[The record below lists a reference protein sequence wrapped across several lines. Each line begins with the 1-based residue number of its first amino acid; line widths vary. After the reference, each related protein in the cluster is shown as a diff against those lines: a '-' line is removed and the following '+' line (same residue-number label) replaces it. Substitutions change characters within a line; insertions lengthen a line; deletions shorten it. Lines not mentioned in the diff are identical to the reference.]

1 MFNSDKGYSLSDI
14 AAATGNRN
22 NGSGFGNGDGA
33 WWIIILFLFIF
44 CGWGEDGRGGL
55 FGGNGSTRSGI
66 TDGYILTSD
75 FANIE
80 RKIDGV
86 NNGIC
91 DGFYNQAQ
99 LINGVNNNI
108 SSTGNSIL
116 TQMNNNAVNSMQDT
130 FALQTALNGN
140 LNSITSQLTNLGTQ
154 MQQCCCDQR
163 YESATNFANL
173 NYNIATQECQ
183 TRQAITDSTRDIVDN
198 QNANTRSILDFLT
211 QDKIASLT
219 AENQSLKFAASQQA
233 QNSYLVNALSPAPI
247 PAYTV
252 ANPYTGR
259 YGYGCSSPCG
269 CSASY

>member
-1 MFNSDKGYSLSDI
+1 MFNSTNGYSLSDI
-14 AAATGNRN
+14 AAASGNKN
-22 NGSGFGNGDGA
+22 NGYNGFGNGDGA

-44 CGWGEDGRGGL
+44 CGWGNNDRGGL
-55 FGGNGSTRSGI
+55 FGGNGATGSGI

-154 MQQCCCDQR
+154 MAQCCCDQR

-183 TRQAITDSTRDIVDN
+183 TRQAITDSTKDIVDN

-219 AENQSLKFAASQQA
+219 AENQSLKFAAS
-233 QNSYLVNALSPAPI
+233 
-247 PAYTV
+247 
-252 ANPYTGR
+252 
-259 YGYGCSSPCG
+259 
-269 CSASY
+269 

>member
-1 MFNSDKGYSLSDI
+1 MFNSTNGYSLSDI
-14 AAATGNRN
+14 AAASGNKN
-22 NGSGFGNGDGA
+22 NGYGFGNGDGA

-44 CGWGEDGRGGL
+44 CGWGNNNGGL
-55 FGGNGSTRSGI
+55 FGGNGSTGSGI

-91 DGFYNQAQ
+91 DGFYSQAQ

-116 TQMNNNAVNSMQDT
+116 AQMNNNAVNSMQDT
-130 FALQTALNGN
+130 FALQTTLNGN

-154 MQQCCCDQR
+154 MAQCCCDQR

-183 TRQAITDSTRDIVDN
+183 TRQAIADSTKDIVDN

-233 QNSYLVNALSPAPI
+233 QNNYLVSALNPAPI
-247 PAYTV
+247 PAYPV

-259 YGYGCSSPCG
+259 YGFTAGCG
-269 CSASY
+269 CSTNY

>member
-1 MFNSDKGYSLSDI
+1 MFNSTNGYSLSDI
-14 AAATGNRN
+14 AAASGNKN
-22 NGSGFGNGDGA
+22 NGYNGFGNGDGA

-44 CGWGEDGRGGL
+44 CGWGNNDRGGL
-55 FGGNGSTRSGI
+55 FGGNGATGSGI

-91 DGFYNQAQ
+91 DGLYNQAQ

-130 FALQTALNGN
+130 FALQSALNGN

-154 MQQCCCDQR
+154 MAQCCCDQR

-183 TRQAITDSTRDIVDN
+183 TRQAIADSTKDIVDN

-233 QNSYLVNALSPAPI
+233 QNSYLVSALNPAPI

-252 ANPYTGR
+252 ANPYTGC
-259 YGYGCSSPCG
+259 YGYTAACG
-269 CSASY
+269 CSTNY

>member
-1 MFNSDKGYSLSDI
+1 MFNSTNGYSLSDI
-14 AAATGNRN
+14 AAASGGNKN
-22 NGSGFGNGDGA
+22 NGYGFGNGDGA

-44 CGWGEDGRGGL
+44 CGWGNNNGGL
-55 FGGNGSTRSGI
+55 FGGNGSTGSGI

-80 RKIDGV
+80 RKLDGV

-91 DGFYNQAQ
+91 DGFYAQAQ

-116 TQMNNNAVNSMQDT
+116 TQMNNNAINSMQDT
-130 FALQTALNGN
+130 FALQSTLNGN
-140 LNSITSQLTNLGTQ
+140 LNSITSQLTSLGTQ
-154 MQQCCCDQR
+154 MAQCCCDQR

-183 TRQAITDSTRDIVDN
+183 TRQAIADSTKDIVDN

-219 AENQSLKFAASQQA
+219 AENQSLKLAASQQA
-233 QNSYLVNALSPAPI
+233 QNNYLVNALNPSPV

-259 YGYGCSSPCG
+259 YGYAAGCG
-269 CSASY
+269 CAANY

>member
-1 MFNSDKGYSLSDI
+1 MRHNLLI
-14 AAATGNRN
+14 V
-22 NGSGFGNGDGA
+22 
-33 WWIIILFLFIF
+33 LFLFCF
-44 CGWGEDGRGGL
+44 NGNGFGWGNRG
-55 FGGNGSTRSGI
+55 FANGMATASGI

-233 QNSYLVNALSPAPI
+233 QNNYLVNA
-247 PAYTV
+247 
-252 ANPYTGR
+252 YTGR
-259 YGYGCSSPCG
+259 YGYGCSSPCS

>member
-1 MFNSDKGYSLSDI
+1 MFNSEKGYSLSDI
-14 AAATGNRN
+14 AAATGRN
-22 NGSGFGNGDGA
+22 SDMGFGDGNGA

-44 CGWGEDGRGGL
+44 CGWGDNGNGL
-55 FGGNGSTRSGI
+55 FGGKGSTSSGI

-86 NNGIC
+86 NSGLC
-91 DGFYNQAQ
+91 DGFYAQAQ
-99 LINGVNNNI
+99 LVNGVNNNI

-116 TQMNNNAVNSMQDT
+116 TQMNNNAVNSMQDN

-140 LNSITSQLTNLGTQ
+140 LNSITSQLTGLGTQ
-154 MQQCCCDQR
+154 MAQCCCDQR

-173 NYNIATQECQ
+173 NYNIATQDCQ
-183 TRQAITDSTRDIVDN
+183 TRQAIADSTKSIVDN
-198 QNANTRSILDFLT
+198 QNENTRSILDFLT
-211 QDKIASLT
+211 QDKIATLT

-233 QNSYLVNALSPAPI
+233 QNTYLVNALSPAPV

-259 YGYGCSSPCG
+259 YGYGTCG
-269 CSASY
+269 CANI

>member
-1 MFNSDKGYSLSDI
+1 MFNSTNGYSLSDI
-14 AAATGNRN
+14 AAASGNKN
-22 NGSGFGNGDGA
+22 NGYNGFGNGDGA

-44 CGWGEDGRGGL
+44 CGWGNNDRGGL
-55 FGGNGSTRSGI
+55 FGGNGATGSGI

-130 FALQTALNGN
+130 FALQSALNGN

-154 MQQCCCDQR
+154 MAQCCCDQR

-183 TRQAITDSTRDIVDN
+183 TRQAIADSTKDIVDN

-233 QNSYLVNALSPAPI
+233 QNSYLVSALNPAPI

-252 ANPYTGR
+252 ANPYTGCC
-259 YGYGCSSPCG
+259 GYTAACG
-269 CSASY
+269 CSTNY

>member
-1 MFNSDKGYSLSDI
+1 MFNSTNGYSLSDI
-14 AAATGNRN
+14 AAASGNKN
-22 NGSGFGNGDGA
+22 NGYNGFGNGDGA

-44 CGWGEDGRGGL
+44 CGWGNNDRGGL
-55 FGGNGSTRSGI
+55 FGGNGATGSGI

-140 LNSITSQLTNLGTQ
+140 LNSITSQLTPLGTQ
-154 MQQCCCDQR
+154 LGHSCCDQR

-183 TRQAITDSTRDIVDN
+183 TRQAITDSTKDIVDN

-233 QNSYLVNALSPAPI
+233 QNSYLVNALNPAPI

-252 ANPYTGR
+252 ANPYTGC
-259 YGYGCSSPCG
+259 YGYTAACG
-269 CSASY
+269 CSTNY